1 MVDTVKQNWFKGA
14 PFLLAAA
21 LLLSLLGGCAPQ
33 RQEQDIVILYT
44 NDVHCAVDAGIGYA
58 GLSAYK
64 EWMEN
69 KTDYVTLVDCGDALQ
84 GDTIGAVSQGEYLV
98 DIMNQM
104 GYHFAVLGNHEFDY
118 GMEQLTVLL
127 EKADAQYLGCN
138 IRYTG
143 AGENAVSS
151 LKPYEIVTYGD
162 VEVAYVGI
170 STPESIA
177 KSTPAYFMDESGA
190 FVYDFY
196 GGSGEALY
204 TQVQRT
210 VDECRKEGADYVVAL
225 AHLGDDESS
234 EPFRSIDLIAGTSG
248 IDAVLDGHSH
258 SVIPCDVVKNKT
270 GKEVLL
276 SSAGTGL
283 ANIGQLVITTDGNLT
298 AGLIGSFPDVDGDI
312 NAFMDNALT
321 LNEGMLDYQALITY
335 ITDYLGGTVGETY
348 AGPQGRITVK

>member
-1 MVDTVKQNWFKGA
+1 
-14 PFLLAAA
+14 
-21 LLLSLLGGCAPQ
+21 
-33 RQEQDIVILYT
+33 
-44 NDVHCAVDAGIGYA
+44 
-58 GLSAYK
+58 
-64 EWMEN
+64 
-69 KTDYVTLVDCGDALQ
+69 
-84 GDTIGAVSQGEYLV
+84 
-98 DIMNQM
+98 
-104 GYHFAVLGNHEFDY
+104 
-118 GMEQLTVLL
+118 
-127 EKADAQYLGCN
+127 
-138 IRYTG
+138 
-143 AGENAVSS
+143 
-151 LKPYEIVTYGD
+151 
-162 VEVAYVGI
+162 
-170 STPESIA
+170 
-177 KSTPAYFMDESGA
+177 MDESGA

-312 NAFMDNALT
+312 NAFMDNTLT